1 MQNLQLVLYQIQREK
16 SLFLYLTP
24 HVLSK
29 KKILLKVVASALSV
43 PPDHGC
49 AQEERV
55 EAKLEQDLSKVVDK
69 RTYLIRWAFSL
80 PPLYEFL
87 WMMGVLVNPSS
98 NSLPII
104 HPFNDRASFG
114 IMTGIGL
121 FSDSIHSICSAFA
134 PLELIFSLILL
145 FLHFHCLFYLCSPI
159 LL

>member
-1 MQNLQLVLYQIQREK
+1 MQKLQLVLYQIQREK
-16 SLFLYLTP
+16 SIFLDLTP

-29 KKILLKVVASALSV
+29 SFLLKATTPALSV

-55 EAKLEQDLSKVVDK
+55 EARSEQDLSQVVDR
-69 RTYLIRWAFSL
+69 RTDPIRWAFSL
-80 PPLYEFL
+80 PPLSEFL

-121 FSDSIHSICSAFA
+121 FSDSIHSICFAFA
-134 PLELIFSLILL
+134 PLELIFFLILL